1 MPSSALFG
9 RNKRRIVAI
18 ELPGKEEQYS
28 KNTSLSKNENH
39 KVSSDFSAT
48 AASDTKSNE
57 VDTITLRSDCA
68 VRMEDIDE
76 DSDDDDDDDDAVSSP
91 IEKELTEKRKKND
104 SNNRKSKFI
113 LPRVKEKAA
122 GRSKKPPRRI
132 QKQPRRK
139 RRSPGR
145 RPLKPEAV
153 KKSSLKKVTKY
164 RNIKI
169 PEEEKREEFNEE
181 ITKVMESFNNNYNEL
196 DENSII
202 ADNSTIEEINEED
215 TVQSSVRLNRVR
227 SGDYSTASWISDS
240 TLMRIIFG
248 SNASITTAKR
258 SNVAANKKKRST
270 FSRHSRGSIS
280 SLEIMEEE
288 SPKDN
293 FDGGLSPLSENTYE
307 NSNININNE
316 TIDINKNKMVRQRN
330 NNNNNK
336 DDNKNSNNNN
346 KDNDI
351 ENNVDD
357 NNSNDDGSFS
367 TKEEVAS
374 VHYNNQRGLEARLIT
389 NANNKTGFCTWIR
402 NSPPWIKAM
411 FLLFLSLIVISLMLM
426 GFAAF
431 LHF

>member
-1 MPSSALFG
+1 
-9 RNKRRIVAI
+9 
-18 ELPGKEEQYS
+18 
-28 KNTSLSKNENH
+28 
-39 KVSSDFSAT
+39 
-48 AASDTKSNE
+48 
-57 VDTITLRSDCA
+57 
-68 VRMEDIDE
+68 
-76 DSDDDDDDDDAVSSP
+76 
-91 IEKELTEKRKKND
+91 
-104 SNNRKSKFI
+104 
-113 LPRVKEKAA
+113 
-122 GRSKKPPRRI
+122 
-132 QKQPRRK
+132 
-139 RRSPGR
+139 
-145 RPLKPEAV
+145 
-153 KKSSLKKVTKY
+153 
-164 RNIKI
+164 
-169 PEEEKREEFNEE
+169 
-181 ITKVMESFNNNYNEL
+181 MESFNNNYNEL

-258 SNVAANKKKRST
+258 SNVAANKKKRSK